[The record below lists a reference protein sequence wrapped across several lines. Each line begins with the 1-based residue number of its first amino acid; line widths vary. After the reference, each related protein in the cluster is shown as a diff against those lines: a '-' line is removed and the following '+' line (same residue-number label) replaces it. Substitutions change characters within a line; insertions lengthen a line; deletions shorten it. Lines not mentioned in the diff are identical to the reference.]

1 MMSVPANAYVFRNSS
16 IKVGATDF
24 ANCFA
29 KSRLVPDTAIQT
41 LKTLVPDG
49 IVQDVDIT
57 TWTWEVTGVQDWLA
71 ATGLASILTAANGT
85 QLTITLVPKVG
96 TGNPQATF
104 TIISVPVDFGGDQGA
119 FNTFD
124 QTFAV
129 IGQPTFGTAP

>member
-1 MMSVPANAYVFRNSS
+1 MSVPAGAYVFRNAS
-16 IKVGATDF
+16 IKVGATEY
-24 ANCFA
+24 ANNFA
-29 KSRLVPDTAIQT
+29 KCRLVPDTAIQT

-57 TWTWEVTGVQDWLA
+57 TWTWEVTGVQDWA
-71 ATGLASILTAANGT
+71 ASGLATALTAANGT
-85 QLTITLVPKVG
+85 QLTITLIPKVG
-96 TGNPQATF
+96 SGNPQATF